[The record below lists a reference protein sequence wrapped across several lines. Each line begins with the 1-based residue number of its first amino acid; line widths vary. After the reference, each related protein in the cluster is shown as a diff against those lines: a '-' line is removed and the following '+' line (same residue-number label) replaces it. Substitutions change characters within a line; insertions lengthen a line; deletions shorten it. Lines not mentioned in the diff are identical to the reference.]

1 MTTPPTPEQ
10 PRVTFGQPR
19 PTFVQ
24 TSPTFVW
31 PRPTSVRPELVEGF
45 IPPKKVVIIG
55 AGPAGLM
62 AAEVLSNAGVEV
74 HVYDAMP
81 SAGRKFLL
89 AGIGGL
95 NLTHS
100 EPLAPFLTRYYERK
114 DALAQ
119 VITAQPATQLG
130 AWAKNLGIDTFVGSS
145 GRVFPTD
152 MKAAPLLRAW
162 LHRLRERGVQFHMRH
177 RWTGWEDSKTG
188 HGLGAL
194 KFEKRTASD
203 AAPEHITVTAQA
215 TVLALGGASWQ
226 RLGSDGAWVPWL
238 RAKGID
244 VTDLQ
249 PANCGFD
256 VQNQAA
262 SGKSTSQPANS
273 SAIADSVSTPGWS
286 AHFTSKYAGHPF
298 KTVAIKIEGTA
309 TEPDFHRQG
318 EFVATQTGVEGS
330 LIYAASKLLR
340 DRIAA
345 HGSAIFTLDL
355 LPQWDTAKVLR
366 EVAHPRGSRSLSSHL
381 SSRLNLEGIKLNI
394 LYELL
399 GKDAINNPQQLAT
412 AIKALRITVTAPRPI
427 DEAISTAGGVRF
439 EAMTAQYMLS
449 KLPGVFCAGEMLDW
463 EAPTG
468 GYLLTA
474 AMATGRAAGEGVGI
488 YLYQLQKR
496 L

>member
-1 MTTPPTPEQ
+1 MTN
-10 PRVTFGQPR
+10 
-19 PTFVQ
+19 
-24 TSPTFVW
+24 
-31 PRPTSVRPELVEGF
+31 L
-45 IPPKKVVIIG
+45 KKQVAIIG

-62 AAEVLSNAGVEV
+62 AAEVLSNAGVQV
-74 HVYDAMP
+74 HIYDAMP

-100 EPLAPFLTRYYERK
+100 EPLEPFLTRFYERK
-114 DALAQ
+114 EHLAQ
-119 VITAQPATQLG
+119 VINAQPATQLG
-130 AWAKNLGIDTFVGSS
+130 AWAKGLGIDTFVGTS

-162 LHRLRERGVQFHMRH
+162 LHRLRTNGVQFHMRH
-177 RWTGWEDSKTG
+177 RWTGWNDE
-188 HGLGAL
+188 GAL
-194 KFEKRTASD
+194 KFEKTTAGSVDLATQSASD
-203 AAPEHITVTAQA
+203 ATKNSTTSDSSAQPTASARSVQHITVQADA

-244 VTDLQ
+244 IADLQ

-256 VQNQAA
+256 VTVNGTNN
-262 SGKSTSQPANS
+262 SKS
-273 SAIADSVSTPGWS
+273 GWS
-286 AHFTSKYAGHPF
+286 EHFTTKYAGQPF
-298 KTVAIKIEGTA
+298 KTVAIHIEGT
-309 TEPDFHRQG
+309 DFHRQG

-340 DRIAA
+340 ERIAT
-345 HGSAIFTLDL
+345 HGSAIFHLDL
-355 LPQWDTAKVLR
+355 LPQWDATKVLR

-399 GKDAINNPQQLAT
+399 GKDAMNNPQQLAA
-412 AIKALRITVTAPRPI
+412 AIKSLPITVTATRPI
-427 DEAISTAGGVRF
+427 DEAISTAGGIRF
-439 EAMTAQYMLS
+439 EAMTAQYMLN

-474 AMATGRAAGEGVGI
+474 AMATGRAAGEGALAYI
-488 YLYQLQKR
+488 SQPQK